1 MQQHD
6 LGKRALELEQIFRT
20 RLTTMQQSF
29 PAIGDIRGR
38 GAMMAVELVN
48 PDGSP
53 NAELVSKVT
62 KYCHQNGVIV
72 LTAGTY
78 GNVIRFLPPLTISD
92 ALLNEGLDVVAAGFK
107 SAT

>member
-1 MQQHD
+1 
-6 LGKRALELEQIFRT
+6 
-20 RLTTMQQSF
+20 MQQSF

-48 PDGSP
+48 SDGSP